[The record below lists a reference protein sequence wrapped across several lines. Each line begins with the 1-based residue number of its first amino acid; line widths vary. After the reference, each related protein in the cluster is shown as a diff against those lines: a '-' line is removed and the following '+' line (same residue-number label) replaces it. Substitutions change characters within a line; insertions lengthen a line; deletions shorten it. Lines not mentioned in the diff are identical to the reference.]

1 MSWSDRMM
9 IMSYKR
15 LSLEELLCLDSSHK
29 KNLEFTQRGSFKNKD
44 QALFHSWLLAFKART
59 NAAAASSHLA

>member
-44 QALFHSWLLAFKART
+44 QALFHSWHSKHELT
-59 NAAAASSHLA
+59 QAAASRLIDK